1 MASLQRRFVRGH
13 AYYYLVESRRI
24 NGRPRP
30 VILQYL
36 GSADTLWQRLQQA
49 SAPPLRAQVRSW
61 GGVAALCDLAQQLQ
75 LVELIDGIAPKRKQG
90 PSLGQYVLI
99 AAINRCLAPT
109 SKLQMPAWLRSTPLP
124 GWFGWSA
131 EQFSSQRFWDNMEL
145 LTEDKLEA
153 MSQALSHR
161 VIDTFHLDLS
171 SLVFDCTNFDTFLD
185 TENPSQ
191 LAQRGHA
198 KSKRTD
204 LRIVGLALLIS
215 VDFHVPL
222 LWKVYPG
229 NQHDS
234 QTFAQVLQELTTRYQ
249 ALARDCQSMTL
260 VLDKGNNSASNQEIL
275 DASGL
280 HFVGSLVP
288 TRYADLLAI
297 PRKKFTALEDPR
309 LQPTQAYR
317 LTRTVGASSVRC

>member
-1 MASLQRRFVRGH
+1 M
-13 AYYYLVESRRI
+13 
-24 NGRPRP
+24 
-30 VILQYL
+30 QYL

-61 GGVAALCDLAQQLQ
+61 GGVAALYDLAQQLQ
-75 LVELIDGIAPKRKQG
+75 LVELIDGIAPKRQQG
-90 PSLGQYVLI
+90 PSLGQYLLV

-131 EQFSSQRFWDNMEL
+131 QRFSSQRFWDNMEL

-153 MSQALSHR
+153 MSQALSRR

-215 VDFHVPL
+215 VDF
-222 LWKVYPG
+222 
-229 NQHDS
+229 
-234 QTFAQVLQELTTRYQ
+234 QVLHEK
-249 ALARDCQSMTL
+249 
-260 VLDKGNNSASNQEIL
+260 VKG
-275 DASGL
+275 
-280 HFVGSLVP
+280 P
-288 TRYADLLAI
+288 AI
-297 PRKKFTALEDPR
+297 
-309 LQPTQAYR
+309 
-317 LTRTVGASSVRC
+317 